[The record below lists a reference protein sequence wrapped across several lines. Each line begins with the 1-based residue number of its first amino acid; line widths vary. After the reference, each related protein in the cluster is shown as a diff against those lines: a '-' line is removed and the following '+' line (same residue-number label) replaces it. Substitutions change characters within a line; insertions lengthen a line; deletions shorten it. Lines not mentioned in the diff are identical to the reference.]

1 MARAGYCGQVQ
12 DDEGNIVPLAD
23 IEVRRLVPGLPLPQ
37 LHAART
43 GSTTKSNSFPAE
55 ADGSFVFYVEPGGA
69 FQIKASAIIGGQAW
83 EKIIPYVAIATGAEN
98 DIQASQEP
106 GYSFTFSDETAAPP
120 DEGTIRANNA
130 DLSAATE
137 IYVSITDIGGSDVT
151 DRLIELD
158 PGTKEVK
165 STFVLKMLATAST
178 ASWLV
183 DAAELVGS
191 THVKLTVSD
200 HNGVTELSGG
210 VFMFREVAGG
220 NGIPI
225 AYLDTDGTLAA
236 NSDEKVPTQK
246 AVRTYTAAE
255 IATAINALI
264 DAAPGALDTL
274 KELATSL
281 GDDPNFATTMTNA
294 LAGKQPLHALLTA
307 ISALTSVAAGDLI
320 YASGTN
326 TFSKTTLTAF
336 IRGLLDDADAATAR
350 STLVAA
356 GTGVA
361 NTFSEEQSFE
371 KFIDMPEI
379 SAPAAPS
386 ANRLRVYAKDVGG
399 VTKLFIKDSDA
410 TETELGSGGGGS
422 TDLSA
427 VWRNIAKIMMKMAD
441 LANNV
446 INWIGAISDSFDT
459 TTGLNTGGSTN
470 MSTAEAGVI
479 KPTTTTATNQL
490 PTMTSA
496 TTSGVT
502 ISASSEY
509 SGYPGWKAADRIADF
524 ANSWASNGVQVATW
538 EVDFGTSKILT
549 GYSIKGDN
557 SYLNRLP
564 KDWTFQGW
572 NGSTWV
578 TLDTRTN
585 ETGWSATK
593 RSYSFSNSTGYNKYR
608 LNITAGNGGDGYLT
622 IQEIELFDPT
632 TTNNMTAIS
641 AAFDLP
647 AEPDLIDAFFI
658 IEKIDAMTPN
668 TDYIFSV
675 SIDGGS
681 NYDAGTIDEIGT
693 VGGLTVCQVIGIDVS
708 ARTGTS
714 LRWKLETPNADAC
727 KLHEVMVRG
736 Y

>member
-23 IEVRRLVPGLPLPQ
+23 IEVRRLVSGLPLPR
-37 LHAART
+37 LFAGRT
-43 GSTTKSNSFPAE
+43 GATTKSNSFAAE

-151 DRLIELD
+151 DRLLELD

-191 THVKLTVSD
+191 THVKLTVSG

-225 AYLDTDGTLAA
+225 AYLDPDGTLAA

-264 DAAPGALDTL
+264 AAAPGALDTL
-274 KELATSL
+274 NELAEAL

-294 LAGKQPLHALLTA
+294 LAGKQPLQALLTA
-307 ISALTSVAAGDLI
+307 IAALTSVAAGDLI

-326 TFSKTTLTAF
+326 TFAKTTLTAF
-336 IRGLLDDADAATAR
+336 IRGLLDDADAGTAR
-350 STLVAA
+350 GTLVAA

-371 KFIDMPEI
+371 KFIEMPEI
-379 SAPAAPS
+379 AAPAAPS
-386 ANRLRVYAKDVGG
+386 ANRLRIYTKDVAGT
-399 VTKLFIKDSDA
+399 TKLFIKDSA
-410 TETELGSGGGGS
+410 STETELGSGGGGS

-441 LANNV
+441 LANTV
-446 INWIGAISDSFDT
+446 INWIGSISDSFDT

-479 KPTTTTATNQL
+479 KPTST
-490 PTMTSA
+490 
-496 TTSGVT
+496 GG
-502 ISASSEY
+502 SASSGDPTGTTSYGAQYTVFNYTFALTNGNTVSEIGVY
-509 SGYPGWKAADRIADF
+509 STVAGTFQVKIAKRNSAGNYDVVYTESFAHPGGGW
-524 ANSWASNGVQVATW
+524 ANKTITTPYAIPGSGSYHLGISFTSSNWSAIHTRAENRAYKTGDQGVATGVSFT
-538 EVDFGTSKILT
+538 EGGSDSPAMRVV
-549 GYSIKGDN
+549 YA
-557 SYLNRLP
+557 
-564 KDWTFQGW
+564 
-572 NGSTWV
+572 GSTQ
-578 TLDTRTN
+578 
-585 ETGWSATK
+585 A
-593 RSYSFSNSTGYNKYR
+593 
-608 LNITAGNGGDGYLT
+608 
-622 IQEIELFDPT
+622 
-632 TTNNMTAIS
+632 MTAIS
-641 AAFDLP
+641 AAFTLP
-647 AEPDLIDAFFI
+647 AEPDLIDAFFV

-668 TDYIFSV
+668 TDYVFSV

-681 NYDAGTIDEIGT
+681 NYDTGTIDEIGT
-693 VGGLTVCQVIGIDVS
+693 VGGLTVCQVVGIDVS

-714 LRWKLETPNADAC
+714 LRWKLATPNSDTC
-727 KLHEVMVRG
+727 KLHEIMVRG